1 MQASGGFTQAF
12 PACRYVRTVQRI
24 LDLVEWPTWTNG
36 SLTNIWGPK
45 MKFIKFAMAI
55 ALLPLLAACAAG
67 PDTAATKAMSNKGSP
82 FHMALQNE
90 YVSLAIAEAEEYDM
104 DDANYFNNK
113 AIAAA
118 KGEDVQPQELKERN
132 IKGDA
137 QWELEAARQA
147 LRGELL
153 SGATDWA
160 PLEAA
165 KAQAMF
171 DCWIQEQEEG
181 DQQEHIDACRNAFD
195 AALAKLDKMRPRPMA
210 KPAMKKMMALP
221 GPYTVY
227 FDFDSFDL
235 SATGSA
241 VIKEAAKAGMD
252 AGATGVV
259 VTGHADK
266 AGSTDYNAGLSRARA
281 ATVGNALMS
290 EGIAR
295 DTVKR
300 EYSGESNPEVA
311 TDDGA
316 KEARNRR
323 VTITF
328 TR

>member
-1 MQASGGFTQAF
+1 
-12 PACRYVRTVQRI
+12 
-24 LDLVEWPTWTNG
+24 
-36 SLTNIWGPK
+36 
-45 MKFIKFAMAI
+45 MKFFKFAIAI

-67 PDTAATKAMSNKGSP
+67 PDIASTKAMSNKGTP

-90 YVSLAIAEAEEYDM
+90 YIALAQAEADEYDIE
-104 DDANYFNNK
+104 DAVYFNNK

-118 KGEDVQPQELKERN
+118 KGEDVQPQEIKERK
-132 IKGDA
+132 ITGDA

-153 SGATDWA
+153 SGAKDWA

-171 DCWIQEQEEG
+171 DCWLQEQEEG
-181 DQQEHIDACRNAFD
+181 DQPKDIDVCKSAFD
-195 AALAKLDKMRPRPMA
+195 AAMAKLDKMRPRPMA

-235 SATGSA
+235 SATGAA
-241 VIKEAAKAGMD
+241 VIKEAAKAGME

-259 VTGHADK
+259 VTGHTDK
-266 AGSTDYNAGLSRARA
+266 AGSDDYNQGLSRARA
-281 ATVGNALMS
+281 ATVGNSLMA

-295 DTVKR
+295 DMVKR
-300 EYSGESNPEVA
+300 EYSGEASPEVS
-311 TDDGA
+311 TKDGQ

>member
-1 MQASGGFTQAF
+1 
-12 PACRYVRTVQRI
+12 
-24 LDLVEWPTWTNG
+24 
-36 SLTNIWGPK
+36 
-45 MKFIKFAMAI
+45 MKFFKFAIAI

-67 PDTAATKAMSNKGSP
+67 PDTAATKAMSNKGTP

-90 YVSLAIAEAEEYDM
+90 YVALAMAEAEEWDT
-104 DDANYFNNK
+104 DDAVYFNNK

-118 KGEDVQPQELKERN
+118 KGEDVQPQAIKERK
-132 IKGDA
+132 ITGDA
-137 QWELEAARQA
+137 RWELEAARQA

-153 SGATDWA
+153 SGGTEWA

-171 DCWIQEQEEG
+171 DCWLQEQEENN
-181 DQQEHIDACRNAFD
+181 QQEHIDACKLAFD
-195 AALAKLDKMRPRPMA
+195 EALNKLSGMRPRPMA
-210 KPAMKKMMALP
+210 KPAMKKMMPLP

-235 SATGSA
+235 SATGEA

-252 AGATGVV
+252 AGAKGVV
-259 VTGHADK
+259 VTGHTDK
-266 AGSTDYNAGLSRARA
+266 AGSDDYNEGLSRARA
-281 ATVGNALMS
+281 ATVGNQLMT

-295 DTVKR
+295 SMVSRK
-300 EYSGESNPEVA
+300 YSGESAPEVNTA
-311 TDDGA
+311 DGA